1 MDRSLY
7 FSTLA
12 DRLNS
17 DELQY
22 VQRAYWLVKEA
33 HRRQKRRLTGER
45 FFEHLRRV
53 SFLATVDYGYC
64 DGETA
69 ALGLLHDVVED
80 TFVPQTVLVNLFG
93 QQMYGW
99 VLDTSK
105 EIPTFHP
112 VTGKLIA
119 RAKLDEAAFYQ
130 NLMTAHKK
138 PRVVKGCDRVD
149 NLKDLSQWEPARR
162 DKYIIETNT
171 YHLPLAF
178 QTDVRIANEIEK
190 RLKF

>member
-1 MDRSLY
+1 MNRSLF

-53 SFLATVDYGYC
+53 AFMAAVDYGYC
-64 DGETA
+64 DAETV
-69 ALGLLHDVVED
+69 ALGLLHDIVED
-80 TFVPQTVLVNLFG
+80 TFVPQPVIVNLFG

-99 VLDTSK
+99 ILDVSK
-105 EIPTFHP
+105 EIPSFHP

-119 RAKLDEAAFYQ
+119 RAKLNEAAFYEA
-130 NLMTAHKK
+130 LMLAHLK
-138 PRVVKGCDRVD
+138 PRIVKGCDRVD
-149 NLKDLSQWEPARR
+149 NLKDLAQWEPARR

-171 YHLPLAF
+171 YHLPLAI
-178 QTDVRIANEIEK
+178 QTDARIANEIQK
-190 RLKF
+190 RLIL

>member
-17 DELQY
+17 DELLY

-45 FFEHLRRV
+45 FFEHVRRV
-53 SFLATVDYGYC
+53 SFMAAVDYGYC

-80 TFVPQTVLVNLFG
+80 TFVPQSVIVNLFG

-99 VLDTSK
+99 ILNVSK
-105 EIPTFHP
+105 EIPNF
-112 VTGKLIA
+112 I
-119 RAKLDEAAFYQ
+119 R
-130 NLMTAHKK
+130 
-138 PRVVKGCDRVD
+138 
-149 NLKDLSQWEPARR
+149 
-162 DKYIIETNT
+162 
-171 YHLPLAF
+171 
-178 QTDVRIANEIEK
+178 
-190 RLKF
+190 

>member
-17 DELQY
+17 DELLY

-45 FFEHLRRV
+45 FFEHVRRV
-53 SFLATVDYGYC
+53 SFMAAVDYGYC

-80 TFVPQTVLVNLFG
+80 TFVPQSVIVNLFG

-99 VLDTSK
+99 ILNVSK

-112 VTGKLIA
+112 VTGNVIA
-119 RAKLDEAAFYQ
+119 RAKLDEAAFYKA
-130 NLMTAHKK
+130 LMTAHLK
-138 PRVVKGCDRVD
+138 PRIIKGCDRID
-149 NLKDLSQWEPARR
+149 NLADLISWETPRR
-162 DKYIIETNT
+162 EKYIIETNM
-171 YHLPLAF
+171 YHVPLAL
-178 QTDVRIANEIEK
+178 QTDARIAKEIEN
-190 RLKF
+190 RLKI